1 MIDKNIDR
9 SKLFIISVDGLDVS
23 GKETFCKHLKYTIK
37 TELVDKSLLNAN
49 IKVISFPRYETS
61 IGSDI
66 KKILN
71 TDISKRTLEHNL
83 EELFVLDRIEFF
95 NEYFKNEYDE
105 SKMNII
111 ICDRYSYSNFIY
123 SHIKIMNEND
133 IPIRTIFKENAREK
147 LKKEMEQI
155 PIPDITIIFNRVSE
169 QSRSIHKELLKN
181 KISKDKNETEEIQ
194 EYLSKVIQNELLDTI
209 TEFSSRVMV
218 IPIGSN
224 FGSDQI
230 EKGITTLIISKMV
243 DNGMDNIIYPSNI
256 IYKNNETLNLIGD
269 LNFIPSVEIKFLVDK
284 DVTQINRFKQDVLNG
299 LEKRKVMDN
308 VSVPTNIV
316 NNKDNLDYYS
326 KLIDSFID
334 DIQLNNKEI
343 GSIEEYLEY
352 KISKELLV
360 PKKNS
365 KLDCNYS
372 ILTYKDLIIPAK
384 SVVPVDFGVEIHSIE
399 SISQRTLH
407 KIIDLD
413 IKTSKECILKYGVG
427 VADSPSSI
435 SSDYK
440 GNMSIILINHTDKDA
455 IIPFGFPI
463 ASLVVKDSSC
473 ETLFTLLEK

>member
-1 MIDKNIDR
+1 MDKNIDR

-49 IKVISFPRYETS
+49 IKVVSFPRYETS

-66 KKILN
+66 KKILD
-71 TDISKRTLEHNL
+71 TDISKRTLGNNL
-83 EELFVLDRIEFF
+83 EELFALDRIEFF
-95 NEYFKNEYDE
+95 NEYFKNDYDE
-105 SKMNII
+105 SKMNVI
-111 ICDRYSYSNFIY
+111 ICDRYSYANFIY
-123 SHIKIMNEND
+123 SHIKIMNELD
-133 IPIRTIFKENAREK
+133 IPTRTMFKEQAREK

-155 PIPDITIIFNRVSE
+155 PIPDITILFNRVSE
-169 QSRSIHKELLKN
+169 QSRTIHKELLKN
-181 KISKDKNETEEIQ
+181 KVSKDKNETEEIQ

-209 TEFSSRVMV
+209 TEFSSKVMV
-218 IPIGSN
+218 IPVGSN

-243 DNGMDNIIYPSNI
+243 NNGMDKIIYPSNI
-256 IYKNNETLNLIGD
+256 VYKNNETLSLIGD

-284 DVTQINRFKQDVLNG
+284 SLTQINKFKQDVLNG
-299 LEKRKVMDN
+299 LEKRKVLDTISNPM
-308 VSVPTNIV
+308 SIV
-316 NNKDNLDYYS
+316 NRNNLGYYPM
-326 KLIDSFID
+326 LLESFID
-334 DIQLNNKEI
+334 DIQLHIKEI
-343 GSIEEYLEY
+343 DSIEEYLDY
-352 KISKELLV
+352 KINKELLT

-372 ILTYKDLIIPAK
+372 ILTYKDLVIPAK

-399 SISQRTLH
+399 SISQKTLH

-413 IKTSKECILKYGVG
+413 VKTSKECILKYGVG

-435 SSDYK
+435 SSDYR

-473 ETLFTLLEK
+473 ETLFTLIEK

>member
-1 MIDKNIDR
+1 MDKNIDR

-49 IKVISFPRYETS
+49 IKVVSFPRYETS

-66 KKILN
+66 KKILD
-71 TDISKRTLEHNL
+71 TDISKRTLGNNL
-83 EELFVLDRIEFF
+83 EELFTLDRIEFF
-95 NEYFKNEYDE
+95 NDYFKNDYDE

-111 ICDRYSYSNFIY
+111 ICDRYSYANFIY
-123 SHIKIMNEND
+123 SYIKIMNELD
-133 IPIRTIFKENAREK
+133 IPTRTMFKEQAREK

-155 PIPDITIIFNRVSE
+155 PIPDITILFNRVSE
-169 QSRSIHKELLKN
+169 QSRTIHKELLKN
-181 KISKDKNETEEIQ
+181 KVSKDKNETEEIQ

-209 TEFSSRVMV
+209 TEFSSKVMV
-218 IPIGSN
+218 IPVGSN

-243 DNGMDNIIYPSNI
+243 NNGMDKIIYPSNI
-256 IYKNNETLNLIGD
+256 VYKNNETLSLIGD

-284 DVTQINRFKQDVLNG
+284 CLTQINKFKQDVLNG
-299 LEKRKVMDN
+299 LEKRKVLDTISNPM
-308 VSVPTNIV
+308 NIV
-316 NNKDNLDYYS
+316 NKNNLDYYPM
-326 KLIDSFID
+326 LLESFID
-334 DIQLNNKEI
+334 DIQLNIKEI
-343 GSIEEYLEY
+343 DSIEEYLDY
-352 KISKELLV
+352 KINKELLT

-399 SISQRTLH
+399 SISQKTLH

-413 IKTSKECILKYGVG
+413 VKTSKECILKYGVG

-435 SSDYK
+435 SSDYR

-473 ETLFTLLEK
+473 ETLFTLIEK

>member
-1 MIDKNIDR
+1 MDKNIDR

-49 IKVISFPRYETS
+49 ITVVSFPRYETS

-66 KKILN
+66 KRILDM
-71 TDISKRTLEHNL
+71 DISKRTLENNL
-83 EELFVLDRIEFF
+83 EELFTLDRIEFF
-95 NEYFKNEYDE
+95 NEYFRNDYDE

-123 SHIKIMNEND
+123 SHIKIMNELD
-133 IPIRTIFKENAREK
+133 IPTRTMFKEQAREK

-155 PIPDITIIFNRVSE
+155 PIPDITILFNRVSE
-169 QSRSIHKELLKN
+169 QSRTIHKELLKN
-181 KISKDKNETEEIQ
+181 KVSKDKNETEEIQ

-209 TEFSSRVMV
+209 TEFSSKVMV
-218 IPIGSN
+218 IPVGSN

-230 EKGITTLIISKMV
+230 EKGITTLIVSKMV
-243 DNGMDNIIYPSNI
+243 ENGMDSIIYPSNI
-256 IYKNNETLNLIGD
+256 VYKNNETLSLIGD
-269 LNFIPSVEIKFLVDK
+269 LNFIPSVEIKFLLDK
-284 DVTQINRFKQDVLNG
+284 SLTQINKFKQDVLNG
-299 LEKRKVMDN
+299 LEKRKVLDTISNPM
-308 VSVPTNIV
+308 NIV
-316 NNKDNLDYYS
+316 NKNNLDYYPM
-326 KLIDSFID
+326 LLESFID
-334 DIQLNNKEI
+334 DIQLNIKEI
-343 GSIEEYLEY
+343 DSVEEYLDY
-352 KISKELLV
+352 KINKELLT

-365 KLDCNYS
+365 KLDCNYT

-399 SISQRTLH
+399 SISQKTLH

-413 IKTSKECILKYGVG
+413 VKTSKECILKYGVG

-435 SSDYK
+435 SSDYR

>member
-1 MIDKNIDR
+1 MDKNIDR

-49 IKVISFPRYETS
+49 IKVVSFPRYETS

-66 KKILN
+66 KKILD
-71 TDISKRTLEHNL
+71 TDISKRTLGNNL
-83 EELFVLDRIEFF
+83 EELFTLDRIEFF
-95 NEYFKNEYDE
+95 NDYFKNDYDE

-111 ICDRYSYSNFIY
+111 ICDRYSYANFIY
-123 SHIKIMNEND
+123 SHIKIMNELD
-133 IPIRTIFKENAREK
+133 IPTRTMFKEQAREK

-155 PIPDITIIFNRVSE
+155 PIPDITILFNRVSE
-169 QSRSIHKELLKN
+169 QSRTIHKELLKN
-181 KISKDKNETEEIQ
+181 KVSKDKNETEEIQ

-209 TEFSSRVMV
+209 TEFSSKVMV
-218 IPIGSN
+218 IPVGSN

-243 DNGMDNIIYPSNI
+243 NNGMDKIIYPSNI
-256 IYKNNETLNLIGD
+256 VYKNNETLSLIGD

-284 DVTQINRFKQDVLNG
+284 CLTQINKFKQDVLNG
-299 LEKRKVMDN
+299 LEKRKVLDTISNPM
-308 VSVPTNIV
+308 NIV
-316 NNKDNLDYYS
+316 NKNNLDYYPM
-326 KLIDSFID
+326 LLESFID
-334 DIQLNNKEI
+334 DIQLNIKEI
-343 GSIEEYLEY
+343 DSIEEYLDY
-352 KISKELLV
+352 KINKELLT

-399 SISQRTLH
+399 SISQKTLH

-413 IKTSKECILKYGVG
+413 VKTSKECILKYGVG

-435 SSDYK
+435 SSDYR

-473 ETLFTLLEK
+473 ETLFTLIEK